1 MESRQ
6 EPFIGRLTSL
16 EIGSLYIEGLESR
29 EHQHDTD
36 GNRTMMKPVNATIL
50 LLTLLLLCRGVSGRN
65 ASPRACHHRQQPLA
79 AVLPSSI
86 VKNLAKGSFLKC
98 AADLT
103 GGLVSRVTS
112 LDD

>member
-1 MESRQ
+1 M
-6 EPFIGRLTSL
+6 
-16 EIGSLYIEGLESR
+16 
-29 EHQHDTD
+29 
-36 GNRTMMKPVNATIL
+36 TMVKPVNATTL
-50 LLTLLLLCRGVSGRN
+50 LLTLLLLCRGVSGN
-65 ASPRACHHRQQPLA
+65 VSSSVCHNRQPLA
-79 AVLPSSI
+79 AVLPTSL